1 MNLKKRLRLYVITD
15 RRLRD
20 EVETARAA
28 LEGGATAVQLRLK
41 NASRG
46 EMIAVG
52 RELRKLTE
60 EYNALFFVDDR
71 LDVALAVN
79 ADGVQLGP
87 DDMPVHVAREL
98 APNLLIGASVYSLE
112 EALRAEKEGAHCLG
126 AGAVFPTATKKGVR
140 VIGLQGLREIVESV
154 HIPVVAIGGINRENL
169 RAVLMAGADGVA
181 VISAVVGAP
190 DVRKATAEMRAIID
204 EFFGGM

>member
-15 RRLRD
+15 RRLRG

-41 NASRG
+41 NASTG

-52 RELRKLTE
+52 RELRRLTE

-87 DDMPVHVAREL
+87 DDMPVHVAKEL

-112 EALRAEKEGAHCLG
+112 EALRAEKEGAHYLG

-169 RAVLMAGADGVA
+169 RDVLMAGADGVA

>member
-1 MNLKKRLRLYVITD
+1 MNLEKRLRLYVITD

-41 NASRG
+41 NASTG

-52 RELRKLTE
+52 RELRRLTE

-87 DDMPVHVAREL
+87 DDMPVHVAKEL

-112 EALRAEKEGAHCLG
+112 EALRAEKEGAHYLG

-169 RAVLMAGADGVA
+169 RDVLMAGADGVA

>member
-15 RRLRD
+15 RRLRG

-41 NASRG
+41 NASTG

-52 RELRKLTE
+52 RELRRLTE

-98 APNLLIGASVYSLE
+98 APNLLIGASVYSLK
-112 EALRAEKEGAHCLG
+112 EALRAEKEGAHYLG

-169 RAVLMAGADGVA
+169 RDVLMAGADGVA

>member
-1 MNLKKRLRLYVITD
+1 MNLEKRLRLYVITD

-41 NASRG
+41 NASTG

-87 DDMPVHVAREL
+87 DDMPVHVAKEL

-112 EALRAEKEGAHCLG
+112 EALRAEKEGAHYLG

-169 RAVLMAGADGVA
+169 RDVLMAGADGVA